1 MFKIEGFYI
10 WVDNLDKAIDFYEKI
25 FKKKISHREKDR
37 WADFGEIG
45 LYNYTI
51 DGEKVEKGNNVTPE
65 LRTKDIESEYKRIK
79 KLKPKHIS
87 KIIVLEKPVLYKYF
101 QFDDEWGNI
110 WEVCEHYYNKF

>member
-51 DGEKVEKGNNVTPE
+51 DGEKVEKVDASVPIQYGTVKNVLKSFDVKQAKITGTLSASGYSNSTITLTIVVDNTP
-65 LRTKDIESEYKRIK
+65 
-79 KLKPKHIS
+79 
-87 KIIVLEKPVLYKYF
+87 
-101 QFDDEWGNI
+101 
-110 WEVCEHYYNKF
+110 